1 MNETKGV
8 LRLPHGEHVLAIYAI
23 RVEND
28 KTPECLQLAADEAD
42 RSSDLQIKTQI
53 KTHAVLT
60 LLHSFRIYYFTQ
72 LSHLTC

>member
-1 MNETKGV
+1 MGSMC
-8 LRLPHGEHVLAIYAI
+8 LPRYAM

-28 KTPECLQLAADEAD
+28 KTPERLQLAADEAD

>member
-1 MNETKGV
+1 MGSMC
-8 LRLPHGEHVLAIYAI
+8 LPYGFMPCVG
-23 RVEND
+23 VEND
-28 KTPECLQLAADEAD
+28 KTPERLQLAADEAD